1 MENKIKLQN
10 GFLNNMFIENPGEYF
25 SFMDRLF
32 EERFSLRQIGIE
44 RQEMQY
50 WRANGIININETST
64 DERVWTKVSFF
75 DLCWLRMVDEMRKMG
90 VSIEVI
96 KKLKDYFYS
105 IDDVVV
111 DAIVEEMLKAPSYSM
126 LVRSVGEDAAREF
139 INDLPQFTNMLKGH
153 FTHLILLTLGM
164 LDNNSPMYL
173 IIAPGEGPEVIVLNE
188 LSRDEID
195 FSEYFLKGR
204 SFYTIYLNP
213 IIDGFF
219 ENQKV
224 KEEDLQQMFRLSK
237 KEKEIIKFLRKENV
251 KELKIKF
258 DPTKKKGIVMVELT
272 EIKDLSSTEK
282 NLHSLLEKGKFKQ
295 IKIQAEGTR
304 LMFIEETTKIKLDN
318 LY

>member
-1 MENKIKLQN
+1 
-10 GFLNNMFIENPGEYF
+10 MFIEDPTEYF
-25 SFMDRLF
+25 NLMERLF

-50 WRANGIININETST
+50 WRANGIINITPSNA

-96 KKLKDYFYS
+96 KQLKEYFYS
-105 IDDVVV
+105 VDEEVVNT
-111 DAIVEEMLKAPSYSM
+111 IVEKMLQAPSYNL
-126 LVRSVGEDAAREF
+126 LVKTLGEEVVKQ
-139 INDLPQFTNMLKGH
+139 IITDLPHFSNMLKEH
-153 FTHLILLTLGM
+153 FTHLLLVTLILINT
-164 LDNNSPMYL
+164 NYPVYL
-173 IIAPGEGPEVIVLNE
+173 IIVPGEKPDLLLLNE
-188 LSRDEID
+188 STKDEID

-213 IIDGFF
+213 ITDGFF

-224 KEEDLQQMFRLSK
+224 KEEDLQQMFKLSR

-258 DPTKKKGIVMVELT
+258 DPAKKKGIVMVELI
-272 EIKDLSSTEK
+272 EIKDLLTTQK
-282 NLHSLLEKGKFKQ
+282 NLQSLLEKGKFKQ
-295 IKIQAEGTR
+295 IKIQTEGTR
-304 LMFIEETTKIKLDN
+304 LLFIEETTKIKLEN
-318 LY
+318 L